1 MTDVNQWAFL
11 EKFRATEDKDQHIKV
26 AFTQIINGF
35 SKVGSFHCER
45 LSKTV

>member
-1 MTDVNQWAFL
+1 MTDVNLEAFL

-26 AFTQIINGF
+26 AFTQIKNGF
-35 SKVGSFHCER
+35 SNVGSFCCER